1 MQNVL
6 YIFLSEEETVKSALY
21 QVTEKPGKAEQ
32 LDFRKGRM
40 VWELGSRRLEWES
53 HLDAKTIPGAQV
65 VAFLGLLGGLP
76 PYVTI
81 HSLQVCFA
89 H

>member
-40 VWELGSRRLEWES
+40 V
-53 HLDAKTIPGAQV
+53 
-65 VAFLGLLGGLP
+65 
-76 PYVTI
+76 
-81 HSLQVCFA
+81 
-89 H
+89 